1 VPGSKKQ
8 NAIYVDMLAAV
19 RNSKDPDFIKI
30 ADYTFDGQ
38 KWQNGKKSVKS
49 NRGTL
54 EISRSQKQQTVL
66 GPVKSCTPDDVIILK
81 LRSET
86 SKRVACYFYDADGKI
101 TGTKVFPVPDTGRQN
116 EYVFKLPDM
125 NKRNIRSSRIALI
138 VPAGRGICKF
148 SQLQVFKAAGLN
160 MSEIVK

>member
-1 VPGSKKQ
+1 
-8 NAIYVDMLAAV
+8 MLAAV

-38 KWQNGKKSVKS
+38 KWQIGKKSVKS
-49 NRGTL
+49 NLGTL

-81 LRSET
+81 LRSEG
-86 SKRVACYFYDADGKI
+86 SKRVGCYFYDAAGKMVA
-101 TGTKVFPVPDTGRQN
+101 TKVFPVPDTGRQN

-125 NKRNIRSSRIALI
+125 NKRNIRSFRIALI

-148 SQLQVFKAAGLN
+148 NQLQVLKATGLN
-160 MSEIVK
+160 MPETVK